1 MNEDLVVL
9 YAPTIKKNTYAQGF
23 VSIHKIKHE
32 HLRRRRSAEI
42 WRKGPLR
49 LQAQP
54 AHSYVIYPP
63 EILTSKLHLSQDQ
76 TIVNFHMVI
85 SDHLLLSGI
94 DNGHYKESHQWY
106 QWIGLRDNFN
116 RFEPHFVW

>member
-1 MNEDLVVL
+1 MNISGEEDLQKYGGKDL
-9 YAPTIKKNTYAQGF
+9 S
-23 VSIHKIKHE
+23 VSKHNQ
-32 HLRRRRSAEI
+32 HI
-42 WRKGPLR
+42 P
-49 LQAQP
+49 
-54 AHSYVIYPP
+54 VIYPP